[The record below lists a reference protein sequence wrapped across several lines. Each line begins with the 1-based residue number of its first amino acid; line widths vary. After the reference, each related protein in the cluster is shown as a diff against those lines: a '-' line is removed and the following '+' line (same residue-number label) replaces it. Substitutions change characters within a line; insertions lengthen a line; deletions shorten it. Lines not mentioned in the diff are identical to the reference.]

1 MLFNSLPY
9 LLFFPIVFILYWLID
24 YVIGRKHPS
33 ATMAQNVFLLIA
45 SYVFYAWWDWR
56 FLGLLLGMSFIS
68 WLAGY
73 LLTNTLAGGGMT
85 HSRKIVMWSTV
96 VIDLLTLG
104 FFKYYNFFVESFCSL
119 FSLNSNLSTLN
130 LILPLGISFFTF
142 QAISYVVD
150 SYNNKLST
158 LNVKHSTL
166 NAPLST
172 LESMCTCFLY
182 IGFFPKLLAGP
193 IERPSHLIP
202 QIQQRRIFTYELG
215 TDGLRQILWGLF
227 KKVVVADNC
236 AVYVNAV
243 YADYTNQS
251 GSTLLLAAILYTIQ
265 IYGDFSGYSDMAI
278 GSAKLLGFK
287 FRDNFLFPYFS
298 RNMGEF
304 WKRWHISLN
313 TWFVDYVYIP
323 LGGSRAKNES
333 SRLYSLNAQRY
344 TQLMTIRNTL
354 IIFLLSGLWH
364 GADWSFVAWGG
375 YHGLLLVILILFG
388 WNTKYDH
395 VVAHDRFLP
404 SFKELF
410 QMLLVFILATI
421 GWMMFRADNMGVF
434 VEYTRCMM
442 DSNNMLGP
450 LWMMT
455 GLKKTLAM
463 TALMFGAE
471 WCLRRENHGLAITKF
486 HPVVRYLIYCAVVML
501 ILEFNM
507 DSPSFIYFQ
516 F

>member
-1 MLFNSLPY
+1 MLFNSLSY
-9 LLFFPIVFILYWLID
+9 LLFFPIVFIFYWLLD

-33 ATMAQNVFLLIA
+33 ATIVQNIFLLIA

-56 FLGLLLGMSFIS
+56 FLGLLIGMSLVS

-85 HSRKIVMWSTV
+85 HSRKIVMWSAV
-96 VIDLLTLG
+96 SIDLLTLG
-104 FFKYYNFFVESFCSL
+104 FFKYYNFFVESFCNL

-158 LNVKHSTL
+158 LNVKR
-166 NAPLST
+166 ST

-202 QIQQRRIFTYELG
+202 QIQQRRTFTYELG

-323 LGGSRAKNES
+323 LGGSRNGKA
-333 SRLYSLNAQRY
+333 R
-344 TQLMTIRNTL
+344 TIANTL

-404 SFKELF
+404 SFKELA

-421 GWMMFRADNMGVF
+421 GWMMFRADNMEQFIAILSQIG
-434 VEYTRCMM
+434 
-442 DSNNMLGP
+442 SSP
-450 LWMMT
+450 LSILTIPKLDVRNVWMPT
-455 GLKKTLAM
+455 FISIV
-463 TALMFGAE
+463 LMFVMD
-471 WCLRRENHGLAITKF
+471 WLCRRETCFNIERLSK
-486 HPVVRYLIYCAVVML
+486 PVKWCIYVLIVGFIVVYRA
-501 ILEFNM
+501 NM
-507 DSPSFIYFQ
+507 NTFIYFQ

>member
-24 YVIGRKHPS
+24 YFIGRKYPS
-33 ATMAQNVFLLIA
+33 ATIVQNIFLLIA
-45 SYVFYAWWDWR
+45 SYIFYAWWDWR

-85 HSRKIVMWSTV
+85 HSRKIVMWSAV
-96 VIDLLTLG
+96 SIDLLTLG
-104 FFKYYNFFVESFCSL
+104 FFKYYNFFVESFCNI
-119 FSLNSNLSTLN
+119 FAISNHQSAITI
-130 LILPLGISFFTF
+130 ILPLGISFFTF

-150 SYNNKLST
+150 AYHQKLSISNNQSSISQ
-158 LNVKHSTL
+158 LVD
-166 NAPLST
+166 
-172 LESMCTCFLY
+172 CFLY

-278 GSAKLLGFK
+278 GSAKLLGFRFK
-287 FRDNFLFPYFS
+287 DNFLFPYFS

-323 LGGSRAKNES
+323 LGGSRPKIPNSIINNQS
-333 SRLYSLNAQRY
+333 SIINVEKY
-344 TQLMTIRNTL
+344 TKLMTIRNTL

-395 VVAHDRFLP
+395 VVAHDRLFP
-404 SFKELF
+404 SIKELS

-421 GWMMFRADNMGVF
+421 GWMMFRADNMGMF
-434 VEYTRCMM
+434 VDYCRNMIQPSLISVPWLMTR
-442 DSNNMLGP
+442 DFYLP
-450 LWMMT
+450 LVIYIAVMT
-455 GLKKTLAM
+455 
-463 TALMFGAE
+463 
-471 WCLRRENHGLAITKF
+471 
-486 HPVVRYLIYCAVVML
+486 VVDWLYRKDASKVLTIPCRYHWVRWLIYYAL
-501 ILEFNM
+501 IVICYYGA
-507 DSPSFIYFQ
+507 PSETIQFIYQQ